1 MRRAR
6 IHTQALTEHLA
17 SLCAENPTIDL
28 RANAYGVGIEKCSQ
42 IARDA
47 GFIAA
52 VVSKDSSEGCVLSV
66 TELSPT
72 TVTQW
77 WDNTALLSFEADII
91 SLKRVGAN
99 TSVSYGYEY
108 TTTAETTL
116 ALVGA
121 GFSDGVPRTASPGA
135 QMSVTGEMFPI
146 AGRIA
151 MDQCVL
157 DVGDAALSVGDIA
170 TIWGANPSLVE
181 WAAWSSRPTGALMS
195 HLAPR
200 VERQWS

>member
-1 MRRAR
+1 MRRVR
-6 IHTQALTEHLA
+6 IHTQTLTEHLA
-17 SLCAENPTIDL
+17 LLSAESPTIDL
-28 RANAYGVGIEKCSQ
+28 RANAYGLGIEKSST

-47 GFIAA
+47 GFRAA
-52 VVSKDSSEGCVLSV
+52 VVSPDSSEGCVLSLA
-66 TELSPT
+66 EMSPT

-91 SLKRVGAN
+91 SLKRVGGN
-99 TSVSYGYEY
+99 TPVSYGYDY

-135 QMSVTGEMFPI
+135 KMSVHGETFPI

-157 DVGDAALSVGDIA
+157 DVGDAALNVGDTA

-200 VERQWS
+200 VDRQWS